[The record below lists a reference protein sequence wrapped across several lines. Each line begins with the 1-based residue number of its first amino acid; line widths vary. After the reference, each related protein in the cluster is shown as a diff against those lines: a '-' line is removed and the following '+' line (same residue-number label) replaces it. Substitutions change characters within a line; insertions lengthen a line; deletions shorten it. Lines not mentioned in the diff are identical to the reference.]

1 MVESCVSKGN
11 TVNLYAIDLSKA
23 FDKLN
28 LHASFRKLMK
38 RYIPIQLLCVLE
50 SMLFDCCSCA
60 YFAFMFGVRQGSVF
74 APLLFTLMN
83 VVRFVPQIAVN

>member
-23 FDKLN
+23 FDILN
-28 LHASFRKLMK
+28 LHAFFTKLMK
-38 RYIPIQLLCVLE
+38 LYIPIQLFGVLE
-50 SMLFDCCSCA
+50 NMLFDCCSSA
-60 YFAFMFGVRQGSVF
+60 YFAVMFGVRQGSVF

-83 VVRFVPQIAVN
+83 VVIFVP